1 MGAKRKAKV
10 RTLLENRDLQGIET
24 WTRESRRALSTLFSL
39 TFEKDQLIKWR
50 AIEATGLAAAVVAE
64 QNEERVK
71 DFLRRLLWLMNDES
85 GGLGWHAPEAIGEVV
100 FNIPRLAVEY
110 GIILTSF
117 LKEEPFERGSHF
129 SLVRI
134 GILQPAAILACAPV
148 LTASL
153 KEKDPAIRA
162 FACQAL
168 RIAGSEIPS
177 DALRVLAQDKEAFHV
192 YDFKKGNLQAVT
204 VQKYLRETE

>member
-1 MGAKRKAKV
+1 MGTKRKAKV
-10 RTLLENRDLQGIET
+10 RTLLVNRDLRGIEN

-39 TFEKDQLIKWR
+39 TFEKDELIKWR
-50 AIEATGLAAAVVAE
+50 AIEATGVAAAVVAG

-85 GGLGWHAPEAIGEVV
+85 GGLGWHAPEAIGEVL
-100 FNIPRLAVEY
+100 FNIPKLAVEY

-134 GILQPAAILACAPV
+134 GPLQPDAILACAPI

-153 KEKDPAIRA
+153 TEKDPAIRS
-162 FACQAL
+162 FACHAL
-168 RIAGSEIPS
+168 RIGGSHIPS
-177 DALRVLAQDKEAFHV
+177 DALRALEQDAGAFHI
-192 YDFKKGNLQAVT
+192 YDFEQGHLRSTT
-204 VQKYLRETE
+204 VKKYLRETK

>member
-100 FNIPRLAVEY
+100 FNIPKLAVEY

>member
-39 TFEKDQLIKWR
+39 KFEKDQRIKWR

-129 SLVRI
+129 SLARI

>member
-100 FNIPRLAVEY
+100 FNIPKLAVEY

-168 RIAGSEIPS
+168 RIAGSKIPS

>member
-100 FNIPRLAVEY
+100 FNIPKLAVEY

-162 FACQAL
+162 FACHAL

-177 DALRVLAQDKEAFHV
+177 DALRALAQDAEAFHV

>member
-39 TFEKDQLIKWR
+39 TFDKDQLIKWR

-100 FNIPRLAVEY
+100 FNIPKLAVEY

-134 GILQPAAILACAPV
+134 GILQPEAILACAPV

-177 DALRVLAQDKEAFHV
+177 NALHMLAQDKEAFHV

>member
-1 MGAKRKAKV
+1 MRAKRKAKA
-10 RTLLENRDLQGIET
+10 RQLLENRDLDGIER
-24 WTRESRRALSTLFSL
+24 WTSASKSALSTLFSL
-39 TFEKDQLIKWR
+39 TFEKDELIRWR
-50 AIEATGLAAAVVAE
+50 AIEAIGKAAAVVGT
-64 QNEERVK
+64 QHEERVK

-85 GGLGWHAPEAIGEVV
+85 GGLGWHAPEAIGEVL
-100 FNIPRLAVEY
+100 FNIPKLAVEY

-134 GILQPAAILACAPV
+134 GILQPAAILACAPA

>member
-1 MGAKRKAKV
+1 MGTKRKAKV
-10 RTLLENRDLQGIET
+10 RTLLENRDRQGIEK
-24 WTRESRRALSTLFSL
+24 WTRESKRALSTLFSL
-39 TFEKDQLIKWR
+39 TFEKDELLRWR

-71 DFLRRLLWLMNDES
+71 DFVRRLLWLMNDES

-100 FNIPRLAVEY
+100 FNIPKLAVEY

-134 GILQPAAILACAPV
+134 GILQPDAILASAPV

-162 FACQAL
+162 FACHAL

-177 DALRVLAQDKEAFHV
+177 DARRALARDKEAFHV